1 MTKLSKT
8 KFLNCACV
16 IVVLLWSL
24 PSSGQDS
31 LIDLIKDG
39 RDKDALALIAT
50 GDVDVNATLPDQS
63 TALMHAIYSVNHDLV
78 DALLAAGAQAN
89 VTNMYGASP
98 LGEAVKLDDANLV
111 RKLLEAGA
119 DPDSPNLDNQTALM
133 LASYIGNL
141 VIAEMLIEAGAN
153 VNAIETFRG
162 QTVLMWASAENHPDI
177 AELLIDNGADVSVKA
192 VYDDWPRQMTSEPRA
207 QFRPTGGL
215 TALLYA
221 TRANCYRC
229 AVAIVEAGADINQP
243 NPDGVT
249 PLLNAIDNKS
259 YDIAMYLIDRGAKVD
274 VWDMTGRTPLYLAVD
289 MNSFVPRSFGSFGD
303 VFNPL
308 ASTERN
314 TTAMDIVKRLIDMG
328 VDVNHQLTRMRPN
341 GPGRGR
347 FADYDMR
354 GGAHALMVAVF
365 THDYEMIEVLLENGA
380 EVDLRNVFRIT
391 PLMYAAGMSG
401 NGRGPTGS
409 NGEDIQDRAIKTI
422 NMLLDAGADVNAQVN
437 DSHTF
442 TAKLDTYIAWKDNE
456 GRSAL
461 HSAAELG
468 WDKVAKVLLDRG
480 ADPTLLD
487 NEGKTPLDLALA
499 EVVESTRPGR
509 RPNVE
514 GRQAV
519 AALLSDV
526 FNNDT
531 DNAEASTN

>member
-1 MTKLSKT
+1 MITRILRST
-8 KFLNCACV
+8 ALIAFASIFSV
-16 IVVLLWSL
+16 ATSAQESL
-24 PSSGQDS
+24 VE
-31 LIDLIKDG
+31 LIKDK
-39 RDKDALALIAT
+39 RSADALELIAS
-50 GDVDVNATLPDQS
+50 GVDVNSAQPDGS
-63 TALMHAIYSVNHDLV
+63 TALMYATYNVNHELV
-78 DALLAAGAQAN
+78 DALLAAGADAD
-89 VTNMYGASP
+89 VTNNYGSSP
-98 LGEAVKLDDANLV
+98 LAEATKLNDAELV
-111 RKLLEAGA
+111 RKLLNAGA
-119 DPDSPNLDNQTALM
+119 DPDSPNLDNQTPLM

-141 VIAEMLIEAGAN
+141 EIVEMLLNAGADVN
-153 VNAIETFRG
+153 VIETFRG
-162 QTVLMWASAENHPDI
+162 QTALMWASAENHPEI
-177 AELLIDNGADVSVKA
+177 AELLVASGADVSVKA

-221 TRANCYRC
+221 TRSGCYRC
-229 AVAIVEAGADINQP
+229 AVSIVEAGANINQP

-259 YDIAMYLIDRGAKVD
+259 FDIAMFLIDQGAKVD

-308 ASTERN
+308 ASTERSI
-314 TTAMDIVKRLIDMG
+314 TAMDIVKRLIDMG

-354 GGAHALMVAVF
+354 GGAHALMIAVF
-365 THDYEMIEVLLENGA
+365 THDYDMIEVLLENGA

-422 NMLLDAGADVNAQVN
+422 NMLLDSGADVNAQVN

-456 GRSAL
+456 GRTAL
-461 HSAAELG
+461 HSVAELG
-468 WDKVAKVLLDRG
+468 WEKVAAVLIERG
-480 ADPTLLD
+480 ADPTIVD

-514 GRQAV
+514 GRQKV
-519 AALLSDV
+519 AELLGTILVDSETAA
-526 FNNDT
+526 N
-531 DNAEASTN
+531 